1 MAKFLVLA
9 RPVKPLPAGANL
21 KGVIEHLTRLQ
32 ERKQAEI
39 HTIVEDDGYGFAIVI
54 DVDSHD
60 ELMAILFENPL
71 FRGLEP
77 LGHLPAGHEGRPGLL
92 RLAERLGPISLNDD
106 PLAPS
111 GI

>member
-39 HTIVEDDGYGFAIVI
+39 HTIVVDDGYGFAIVI
-54 DVDSHD
+54 DVDCHD

-71 FRGLEP
+71 GRWGEYQVMA
-77 LGHLPAGHEGRPGLL
+77 LGTIEGEYQAMRKAGV
-92 RLAERLGPISLNDD
+92 I
-106 PLAPS
+106 
-111 GI
+111 

>member
-21 KGVIEHLTRLQ
+21 KGVVEHLTLLQ
-32 ERKQAEI
+32 ERNQAEI
-39 HTIVEDDGYGFAIVI
+39 HTIVEDDGYGFAILL

-71 FRGLEP
+71 GRWGEYQVMA
-77 LGHLPAGHEGRPGLL
+77 LGTIEGEYQAMRKAGV
-92 RLAERLGPISLNDD
+92 I
-106 PLAPS
+106 
-111 GI
+111 